1 MGYRRHPDGWRED
14 PEQKID
20 LPVRS
25 TVDDVIDRM
34 IAILQEAA
42 RQ

>member
-1 MGYRRHPDGWRED
+1 
-14 PEQKID
+14 
-20 LPVRS
+20 
-25 TVDDVIDRM
+25 M